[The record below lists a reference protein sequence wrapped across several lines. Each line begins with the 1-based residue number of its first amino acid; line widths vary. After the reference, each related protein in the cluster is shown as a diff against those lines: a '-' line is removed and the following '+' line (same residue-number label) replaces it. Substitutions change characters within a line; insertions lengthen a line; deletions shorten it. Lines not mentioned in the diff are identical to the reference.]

1 MSRSPLSSLSDRELL
16 GRLKSLVEKE
26 RATTVEILLHVNEVE
41 RRRLYLPS
49 GYPSLFEYCRARLGY
64 SSSAAGR
71 RIAAA
76 RCVRDYPDVLGLLE
90 KDEMTLVTVARLEGA
105 LTRENHRELLEK
117 VRGKSDREVEEILSG
132 YRPPVTLRDRV
143 KPVRVAVRVREPQ
156 NTSKPGTTGCVTPSA
171 GSSPATGS
179 AAAGFARGLPRPGT
193 ETQPLPHSGTQS
205 PPQPPTPPPAVRLE
219 QRFQIQFVASEAFMT
234 KLEKARALLSNRLQE
249 NAFEKVFEVLI
260 DEFLD
265 RHSPEKKKE
274 RREKRAAA
282 RQGPA
287 KRREPGEPRDKA
299 TEDTGTRHIPASVKA
314 RVYARDQGR
323 CTYVGTTDERCASTH
338 HLQIDHIVPYGRG
351 GTTTVGNLRLLCGRH
366 NRLEAE
372 RIYGANAIRR
382 YRPTE

>member
-1 MSRSPLSSLSDRELL
+1 MSRSPLSFLSDRELL

-117 VRGKSDREVEEILSG
+117 VRGKSDREVEEIVSG

-274 RREKRAAA
+274 RREKRSSKS
-282 RQGPA
+282 QGPTKPRGKA
-287 KRREPGEPRDKA
+287 GEDRD
-299 TEDTGTRHIPASVKA
+299 DRHIPAPV
-314 RVYARDQGR
+314 RDAVFKRDEGR
-323 CTYVGTTDERCASTH
+323 CTYVGTTGERCASTH

-351 GTTTVGNLRLLCGRH
+351 GTNTVGNLRLLCGRH

-382 YRPTE
+382 YRPRE